1 MKRLVML
8 LLLVAMIVP
17 VSGQNTRSIRQ
28 RGTAVRRSTT
38 TETTTQNTGG
48 RPSTSTTSTSSSS
61 REQEVNSFL
70 RSLAKNENVSVLTK
84 TPYGDKAMPKI
95 IVNDA
100 GEAFML
106 TTKTVNVTDPASE
119 DIFTNDENIF
129 PGAIVY
135 ADKNL
140 ADGHPTLVGLSYG
153 TVDLTINF
161 DTGGKTTYRNIKNDL
176 GTINDTRYKMLRE
189 LTGNYAPPVGAAS
202 SEESYSSTSKMCLK
216 LGVDANYL
224 KNSVKVNTSTTNEE
238 SKIVKIQDFTQKFY
252 TISISEYDD
261 QNLYRYFGN
270 VTAQQLKNKL
280 EGKAIAV
287 ISSVTYGRR
296 IYNIDEYYSSDFNF
310 TGSQSV
316 NAGTGSFKINATSE
330 QNITKNSK
338 SSSNRLVI
346 LGGSQAP
353 AQNVMRGMTARQALA
368 QEGSLMIGPSNQGVP
383 LSFRARFLS
392 SRKFLMSKPT
402 GSYNETSYVKCP
414 KIVRVKIWNQANT
427 VSDGV
432 KFRLFYNVIAVK
444 GNAQSGYTYQ
454 LIKGNGQG
462 EDSYK
467 DSFDRKF
474 GWKKGVEYTLPH
486 SDALKGVSGYTV
498 DDLYVVGPVY
508 YTIRSHTAA
517 GQNWHQDSNG
527 YFDISGG
534 SLYVRMDGNAL
545 AGGKGVYIHSA
556 TDPKPIGYK

>member
-1 MKRLVML
+1 ML
-8 LLLVAMIVP
+8 AVIVP
-17 VSGQNTRSIRQ
+17 ASGQNTRSIRQ
-28 RGTAVRRSTT
+28 RGTTVRQSTT
-38 TETTTQNTGG
+38 GTT
-48 RPSTSTTSTSSSS
+48 STATTSSTTSTSSSS
-61 REQEVNSFL
+61 REKEVNNYL
-70 RSLAKNENVSVLTK
+70 LSLAKNENVSVLTK
-84 TPYGDKAMPKI
+84 TPYGDKAMPNI

-100 GEAFML
+100 GEAFIL
-106 TTKTVNVTDPASE
+106 TTKTVSITDPASE

-140 ADGHPTLVGLSYG
+140 ADGHPTLVGFSYG

-176 GTINDTRYKMLRE
+176 GTINDTRYQMLRE

-202 SEESYSSTSKMCLK
+202 TEESYSSTSKMCLK

-224 KNSVKVNTSTTNEE
+224 KNSVKVSTSTTNEE

-280 EGKAIAV
+280 EGKSIAV

-310 TGSQSV
+310 TGSQTAS
-316 NAGTGSFKINATSE
+316 ASIGGLSMSASSE

-346 LGGSQAP
+346 IGGSQAP
-353 AQNVMRGMTARQALA
+353 AQEVMRGKTARQALA
-368 QEGSLMIGPSNQGVP
+368 NEGALMIGPANQGVP
-383 LSFRARFLS
+383 ISFRARFLI

-414 KIVRVKIWNQANT
+414 KIVKVKVWNQANT

-432 KFRLFYNVIAVK
+432 KFRLFYNAIAVS
-444 GNAQSGYTYQ
+444 GNAQSGYKYQ
-454 LIKGNGQG
+454 VIKGSGQG
-462 EDSYK
+462 EDRYK

-474 GWKKGVEYTLPH
+474 SWKKGVEYTLPH
-486 SDALKGVSGYTV
+486 SDVLKGVSGV
-498 DDLYVVGPVY
+498 SLDNVYVLGPVY

-534 SLYVRMDGNAL
+534 SLNVRMDGSAL

>member
-176 GTINDTRYKMLRE
+176 GTINDTRYQMLRE

-238 SKIVKIQDFTQKFY
+238 SKIVKIQDFTQKLY
-252 TISISEYDD
+252 TISIS
-261 QNLYRYFGN
+261 
-270 VTAQQLKNKL
+270 
-280 EGKAIAV
+280 
-287 ISSVTYGRR
+287 
-296 IYNIDEYYSSDFNF
+296 
-310 TGSQSV
+310 
-316 NAGTGSFKINATSE
+316 
-330 QNITKNSK
+330 
-338 SSSNRLVI
+338 
-346 LGGSQAP
+346 
-353 AQNVMRGMTARQALA
+353 
-368 QEGSLMIGPSNQGVP
+368 
-383 LSFRARFLS
+383 
-392 SRKFLMSKPT
+392 
-402 GSYNETSYVKCP
+402 
-414 KIVRVKIWNQANT
+414 
-427 VSDGV
+427 
-432 KFRLFYNVIAVK
+432 
-444 GNAQSGYTYQ
+444 
-454 LIKGNGQG
+454 
-462 EDSYK
+462 
-467 DSFDRKF
+467 
-474 GWKKGVEYTLPH
+474 
-486 SDALKGVSGYTV
+486 
-498 DDLYVVGPVY
+498 
-508 YTIRSHTAA
+508 
-517 GQNWHQDSNG
+517 
-527 YFDISGG
+527 
-534 SLYVRMDGNAL
+534 
-545 AGGKGVYIHSA
+545 
-556 TDPKPIGYK
+556 